1 MTEKETKM
9 EQKILKVGKEL
20 AAKLAERKPL
30 CSRCGVRPR
39 IQKQAYCRECRAT
52 LSLEWYHKKH
62 PEAKRCNPAAAAEK
76 RKQRA
81 QEEARTAARRR
92 RFRELEAWCRAEGI
106 RELARRVK

>member
-1 MTEKETKM
+1 MSRPRNPM
-9 EQKILKVGKEL
+9 
-20 AAKLAERKPL
+20 
-30 CSRCGVRPR
+30 CSRCGVRPKVP
-39 IQKQAYCRECRAT
+39 KQAYCRECRAM

-62 PEAKRCNPAAAAEK
+62 PEAKRCDPAAAAEK

-106 RELARRVK
+106 HELARRGK